1 MNETKQ
7 KIQLSAIDP
16 FIVDN
21 LPDNTES
28 KARGK
33 DYINWGSDNKYADY
47 LWSLYQDVATLQ
59 TIINGTVDFICG
71 DDIQCNVPTFE
82 KVVNKDGETIRDIV
96 KKIALDE
103 MIFGG
108 FALQVIRN
116 YVGGTAEIYALDFMK
131 VRTNEKNDIIYY
143 SDDWSKWGAK
153 YLIYPKFKPGD
164 ENPTSVFYYKG
175 HLTRSTY
182 PIPLYGAA
190 IIPCELEKS
199 INQFH
204 LNNINNGFMSN
215 LIINFNNGQPNDEQ
229 KEEIERCINEKF
241 SGYQNAGRILISYND
256 SDDNKTTVERLSG
269 DDFDDKYN
277 ALSERSK
284 SQIFTAFRAQ
294 PILFGDMPDKTG
306 FNEVEFNEAFKLY
319 SKVVVSPLQDD
330 IKSVFD
336 KIFGVEGSITIT
348 PFSLTPK
355 GNETVA

>member
-1 MNETKQ
+1 M
-7 KIQLSAIDP
+7 
-16 FIVDN
+16 
-21 LPDNTES
+21 
-28 KARGK
+28 
-33 DYINWGSDNKYADY
+33 
-47 LWSLYQDVATLQ
+47 YQDVATLQ

-71 DDIQCNVPTFE
+71 DDVQCSVPRFD
-82 KVVNKDGETIRDIV
+82 KQVNKDGETIRDIV
-96 KKIALDE
+96 RKIAADK

-116 YVGGTAEIYALDFMK
+116 YIGEVAEIYALDFMR
-131 VRTNEKNDIIYY
+131 VRTDEKNEIVYY

-164 ENPTSVFYYKG
+164 QNPTSVYYHKG
-175 HLTRSTY
+175 HLTRTTY

-256 SDDNKTTVERLSG
+256 SDENKTTVERLDS
-269 DDFDDKYN
+269 DDFDDKYT

-284 SQIFTAFRAQ
+284 SQIFTAFRAT
-294 PILFGDMPDKTG
+294 PNLFGLPTETTG
-306 FNEVEFNEAFKLY
+306 FSRQEYMESFRLY
-319 SKVVVSPLQDD
+319 NRTVVSPLQDD
-330 IKSVFD
+330 IKGAFD
-336 KIFGVEGSITIT
+336 KILGVENSISIS
-348 PFSLTPK
+348 PF
-355 GNETVA
+355 NIQWDEAVA